1 MSNKIYFNVGTE
13 HATGVSVFPVK
24 DDKVYYQQA
33 LDTLNIASYLPNGGL
48 GTRAEAGSSRA
59 ELGFQKVAQQ
69 TARRIARNLG
79 CSAVKA
85 ECLTLLV
92 GSFFPK
98 YGHANLPLLLEIL
111 NENLRAEQPLTM
123 ADFGIRFL
131 EYYLGKNQ
139 GFIAPDLDT
148 CLRSYFSGDESI
160 VEVNIARFCQQM
172 VMDVKRAEL
181 LLLPEHPGA
190 LLNQASEEIISASK
204 TGMLQPSASLLRLQ
218 AELSE
223 VEFPALTDEA
233 KKEVRDRV
241 AGLCKYFGCETGVYQ
256 YILLAT
262 YQS

>member
-1 MSNKIYFNVGTE
+1 MSNKIYFNEGTE
-13 HATGVSVFPVK
+13 HATGVPVYAVK

-111 NENLRAEQPLTM
+111 NENLGREEKLTM
-123 ADFGIRFL
+123 EEFGVRFL

-139 GFIAPDLDT
+139 GFIAPDLDV
-148 CLRSYFSGDESI
+148 CLRAYFAGDDSI
-160 VEVNIARFCQQM
+160 PEVDIARFCQQM

-190 LLNQASEEIISASK
+190 LLNQASEESISGSK
-204 TGMLQPSASLLRLQ
+204 TGMLQPSAALTRLQ
-218 AELSE
+218 PALSE
-223 VEFPALTDEA
+223 VEFPALTEEA

-241 AGLCKYFGCETGVYQ
+241 AGLCKYFGNETGVYQ